1 MMLVRLAHPF
11 YARTLEFIFGADRT
25 RITRWTNT
33 CIDWLFDCY
42 NHLLQLNVARFTE
55 KAQVYADAV
64 GRKMGSADA
73 CRNLLM
79 VDGIFVYVTL
89 ILLSKIATQ
98 TNPPLST
105 HRPICKPRLAQE
117 IYYSGE
123 SCVRHSP
130 TPCAPSRSRTL
141 IIPSTIPYALPGY
154 YKGHGLKFQGC
165 VAASGLFEDFFGP
178 RQYDYVFTGPD
189 RVDTPTPAAAND

>member
-123 SCVRHSP
+123 SCVRQPHAVRAVAFTHPHHSIHHP
-130 TPCAPSRSRTL
+130 IRAPRIL
-141 IIPSTIPYALPGY
+141 
-154 YKGHGLKFQGC
+154 Q
-165 VAASGLFEDFFGP
+165 GP
-178 RQYDYVFTGPD
+178 RPQVPGVRRCQWPLRGFLRAT
-189 RVDTPTPAAAND
+189 